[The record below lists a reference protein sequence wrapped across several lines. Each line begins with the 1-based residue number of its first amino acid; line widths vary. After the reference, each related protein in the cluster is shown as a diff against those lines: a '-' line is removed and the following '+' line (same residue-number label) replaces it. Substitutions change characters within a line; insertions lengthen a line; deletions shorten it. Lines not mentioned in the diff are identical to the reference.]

1 MGLGLLN
8 QVTWVTP
15 ASNFSPKIASL
26 KCTSLPWPGVEAL
39 NDTHYS
45 SLDVIS
51 VYIMY
56 AGQGYTQKNLIKEL

>member
-26 KCTSLPWPGVEAL
+26 ILLPWPEVEAL
-39 NDTHYS
+39 NDAHYS
-45 SLDVIS
+45 SPNVIS

-56 AGQGYTQKNLIKEL
+56 AGQGYIRI